1 MEANVFV
8 PQSHKKKKKNQMW
21 LEAWNS
27 LNFEYKGIVITYGC

>member
-1 MEANVFV
+1 MEANVFI
-8 PQSHKKKKKNQMW
+8 PQSPKKKKMW